1 MATGSKTSSFHKHWR
16 PSMALIE
23 RVAIGNAEQGAAATE
38 NRQMRQLL
46 TFAARHKNRPK
57 STFHKV

>member
-1 MATGSKTSSFHKHWR
+1 
-16 PSMALIE
+16 MALIE

-38 NRQMRQLL
+38 NRERRQLL